1 MQEKK
6 KIKLPSFL
14 ILIFLF
20 TITTIGAYYY
30 SEYKKDKGY
39 ISYAKFLGETFGNKS
54 AISDYVNI
62 PVKGKL
68 NDDIFFSEDAAV
80 EIFSESSGGWTIFSL
95 EKEYS
100 NLYKYEEF
108 NSNGMGYKLPEFEI
122 VEKTSQTF
130 PYEKHLTREYN
141 NRPSIADSYKSAF
154 DKIFFDYKDNY
165 ESKSIKKM
173 NKFENKISKFY
184 NLEIT
189 EKGEGI
195 RPRLSNKSTTIY
207 YKSSFKTYE
216 VKLLDDVY
224 QQYLIINLLI
234 AIGISLIIYLLWKF
248 GKRITFAK

>member
-14 ILIFLF
+14 ILIFLCA
-20 TITTIGAYYY
+20 TTTIGAYYY
-30 SEYKKDKGY
+30 SEYKKDEGNK
-39 ISYAKFLGETFGNKS
+39 SYVKFLGKTFGNKS
-54 AISDYVNI
+54 ALSDFVNI
-62 PVKGKL
+62 PVKGDLK
-68 NDDIFFSEDAAV
+68 NAYFSEDVA
-80 EIFSESSGGWTIFSL
+80 EFFTESSGGWTIFSL

-108 NSNGMGYKLPEFEI
+108 NSDGMGYRLPEFEI

-130 PYEKHLTREYN
+130 PYESFLTREYN

-154 DKIFFDYKDNY
+154 DKIFFDYKDYY
-165 ESKSIKKM
+165 EAKSIKKM
-173 NKFENKISKFY
+173 NKFENKISEFY
-184 NLEIT
+184 KLEIT

-195 RPRLSNKSTTIY
+195 RPRLSNESSIIY

-216 VKLLDDVY
+216 VKLLEDVY
-224 QQYLIINLLI
+224 QQYLIINLII
-234 AIGISLIIYLLWKF
+234 AIAISLIIYLVWKF